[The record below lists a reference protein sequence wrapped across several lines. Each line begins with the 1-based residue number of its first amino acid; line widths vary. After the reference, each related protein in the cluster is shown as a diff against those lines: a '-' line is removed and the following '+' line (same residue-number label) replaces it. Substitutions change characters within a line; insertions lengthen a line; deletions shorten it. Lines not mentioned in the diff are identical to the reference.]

1 MREETNTQKK
11 IGGKMTVFQSV
22 QDDDLVR
29 SIRSAITLVVFFAPG
44 VSELVSKALIACMQD
59 GNVGQIMVVL
69 DGDEEACRLGYCDAP
84 ALESLFAAAQQFSI
98 PLKRQPGLR
107 IGLLMTDD
115 NVLIWT
121 PTPLMFEAPRQH
133 AEPNGMVLTPKTFEA
148 LPQAMGVDPEKPN
161 APAEI
166 GTVALQVDEV
176 KKVVEAIKA
185 APPAPFNLARLSR
198 VFSAKFQFIET
209 VLRGAE
215 LLKREMRLDSLI
227 VNSDAPE
234 ALRRLLHTTV
244 QPFSTDAD
252 KTVEVGVLVNG
263 ELAYRKTGEVLT
275 RPTTQAE
282 MRAYWDALTNQ
293 YIVNLLG
300 FGKIIRLT
308 DKAKFEEGR
317 VAFELILK
325 SWVAGFQL
333 LVKGDHDKRVA
344 KIVDL
349 IVSRMEK
356 ASEKEKLSRS
366 DIDALVRKG
375 LDNLRV
381 IEPGVKV
388 VYKNITVE
396 STRDQEFLDVL
407 KKNLSEEELKGWFHI
422 FDAAPM
428 VRPGQA

>member
-1 MREETNTQKK
+1 MQ
-11 IGGKMTVFQSV
+11 VFRSV
-22 QDDDLVR
+22 QDEDLVL
-29 SIRSAITLVVFFAPG
+29 SIQSATSRVVFFAPG
-44 VSELVSKALIACMQD
+44 VSEVVAKALISCMQ
-59 GNVGQIMVVL
+59 GGRVGQVIVVL

-84 ALESLFAAAQQFSI
+84 SLEKLFAAAQQFKI
-98 PLKRQPGLR
+98 RLKRQPGLR

-133 AEPNGMVLTPKTFEA
+133 AEPNGMVLTPQTFKE

-161 APAEI
+161 SPAEI
-166 GTVALQVDEV
+166 GKVAFKVEEVVQVV
-176 KKVVEAIKA
+176 AAIKA

-215 LLKREMRLDSLI
+215 LTKREMRLDSLI

-234 ALRRLLHTTV
+234 ALRPLLHTTV
-244 QPFSTDAD
+244 QPFSTDAE
-252 KTVEVGVLVNG
+252 KSVEVGVLVNG

-275 RPTTQAE
+275 RATTQAE
-282 MRAYWDALTNQ
+282 MRSYWDALTDQ
-293 YIVNLLG
+293 YIVNLPG

-308 DKAKFEEGR
+308 DKVKFEEGR
-317 VAFELILK
+317 TAFEQVLK
-325 SWVAGFQL
+325 AWVTGFQL
-333 LVKGDHDKRVA
+333 LVKGDHEKRVIKVA
-344 KIVDL
+344 DL
-349 IVSRMEK
+349 IESRMEK
-356 ASEKEKLSRS
+356 ASPKEKLTRAA
-366 DIDALVRKG
+366 IDLLVRNG

-396 STRDQEFLDVL
+396 STRDDEFKDVL
-407 KKNLSEEELKGWFHI
+407 KKNLSAEELKGWFHI

>member
-1 MREETNTQKK
+1 MQ
-11 IGGKMTVFQSV
+11 VFRSV
-22 QDDDLVR
+22 QDEDLVR
-29 SIRSAITLVVFFAPG
+29 SIENASTRVVFVAPG
-44 VSELVSKALIACMQD
+44 VSEAVSKALVTCMEDRRTAQ
-59 GNVGQIMVVL
+59 VMIVL
-69 DGDEEACRLGYCDAP
+69 DADEESCRLGYCDAP
-84 ALESLFAAAQQFSI
+84 ALEKLTAAATQFSV
-98 PLKRQPGLR
+98 PLRRQPGLR

-115 NVLIWT
+115 EVLIWT
-121 PTPLMFEAPRQH
+121 PTPLMFEAPRQN
-133 AEPNGMVLTPKTFEA
+133 AEPNGMMLTPQTFKE
-148 LPQAMGVDPEKPN
+148 LPHAMGVDPEKPE

-166 GTVALQVDEV
+166 GTAALKLEEV
-176 KKVVEAIKA
+176 VKVVAAIKA
-185 APPAPFNLARLSR
+185 APPAAFNLARLSR

-215 LLKREMRLDSLI
+215 LTKREMRLDSLI

-234 ALRRLLHTTV
+234 ALRPLLHTTV
-244 QPFSTDAD
+244 QPFNTDAD
-252 KTVEVGVLVNG
+252 KSVDVGVLVNG

-275 RPTTQAE
+275 KPTTQAE
-282 MRAYWDALTNQ
+282 MRAYWDALTDK
-293 YIVNLLG
+293 YIVNLPG

-317 VAFELILK
+317 AAFESILK
-325 SWVAGFQL
+325 AWVAGFQL

-344 KIVDL
+344 KVVDL

-356 ASEKEKLSRS
+356 ASEKEKLARPA
-366 DIDALVRKG
+366 IDQLVRKG

-407 KKNLSEEELKGWFHI
+407 KKNLSEKELEGWFHI

-428 VRPGQA
+428 VRPGQT

>member
-1 MREETNTQKK
+1 MP
-11 IGGKMTVFQSV
+11 VFQSV
-22 QDDDLVR
+22 QDEDL
-29 SIRSAITLVVFFAPG
+29 IRGIQSATTRVVFFAPG
-44 VSELVSKALIACMQD
+44 VSEPVSKALVACMQA
-59 GNVGQIMVVL
+59 GRVKQIMFVL

-84 ALESLFAAAQQFSI
+84 SLEKLFAAAQQFNF

-115 NVLIWT
+115 NVLVWT

-133 AEPNGMVLTPKTFEA
+133 AEPNGMVLTPQTFKE
-148 LPQAMGVDPEKPN
+148 LPQAMGVDPDKPN
-161 APAEI
+161 ATAEI
-166 GTVALQVDEV
+166 GTVALKVDEV
-176 KKVVEAIKA
+176 QKVVAAIKA

-215 LLKREMRLDSLI
+215 LTKREMRLDSLI
-227 VNSDAPE
+227 LNSDAPE
-234 ALRRLLHTTV
+234 ALRPLLHTTI

-263 ELAYRKTGEVLT
+263 ELAYRKTGELLT

-282 MRAYWDALTNQ
+282 MRAYWDALMDQ
-293 YIVNLLG
+293 YIVNLPG
-300 FGKIIRLT
+300 FGKIIRVA

-317 VAFELILK
+317 AAFELILK
-325 SWVAGFQL
+325 AWVAGFQL

-344 KIVDL
+344 KVVDL

-356 ASEKEKLSRS
+356 ASAKEKLTRTQIE
-366 DIDALVRKG
+366 DLVRKG
-375 LDNLRV
+375 LDKLRV

-388 VYKNITVE
+388 VFKNITVE
-396 STRDQEFLDVL
+396 STRDQEFLDIL
-407 KKNLSEEELKGWFHI
+407 KKNLSAEEMEGWFHI

>member
-1 MREETNTQKK
+1 MA
-11 IGGKMTVFQSV
+11 VFQSV
-22 QDDDLVR
+22 QDEDLVH
-29 SIRSAITLVVFFAPG
+29 SIESATSRVVFFAPG
-44 VSELVSKALIACMQD
+44 VSEVVSKALITCMQD
-59 GNVGQIMVVL
+59 GLVGQVMMVL

-84 ALESLFAAAQQFSI
+84 SLEKLFAEAKQYDI
-98 PLKRQPGLR
+98 PLRRQPGLR

-133 AEPNGMVLTPKTFEA
+133 AEPNGMVLTPQTFKE
-148 LPQAMGVDPEKPN
+148 LPQAMGVDLEKPDSL
-161 APAEI
+161 AEI
-166 GTVALQVDEV
+166 GRVALKLEEV
-176 KKVVEAIKA
+176 VKVVAAIKA

-215 LLKREMRLDSLI
+215 LTKREMRLDSLI

-234 ALRRLLHTTV
+234 ALRPLLHTTV

-252 KTVEVGVLVNG
+252 KSVEVGVLVNG

-275 RPTTQAE
+275 RLTTQAE
-282 MRAYWDALTNQ
+282 MRGYWDALTDQ
-293 YIVNLLG
+293 YIVNLPG

-317 VAFELILK
+317 TAFELVLK
-325 SWVAGFQL
+325 AWVTGFQE

-344 KIVDL
+344 KVVNL
-349 IVSRMEK
+349 IVTRMEK
-356 ASEKEKLSRS
+356 ASEKEKLTRAA
-366 DIDALVRKG
+366 IDLLVRKG

-407 KKNLSEEELKGWFHI
+407 KKNLSEPELKGWFHI

>member
-1 MREETNTQKK
+1 MP
-11 IGGKMTVFQSV
+11 VFQSV
-22 QDDDLVR
+22 QDEDL
-29 SIRSAITLVVFFAPG
+29 IRGVQSATTRVVFFAPG
-44 VSELVSKALIACMQD
+44 VSEVVSKALIACMQA
-59 GNVGQIMVVL
+59 GRVKQIMMVL

-84 ALESLFAAAQQFSI
+84 SLEKLFAVAQQFSV

-115 NVLIWT
+115 NVLVWT
-121 PTPLMFEAPRQH
+121 PTPLMFEAPRQQI
-133 AEPNGMVLTPKTFEA
+133 EPNGMVLTPKTYEELPEA
-148 LPQAMGVDPEKPN
+148 LGIDPDKPY

-166 GTVALQVDEV
+166 GTAPLKIDEV
-176 KKVVEAIKA
+176 QKVVAAIKA

-198 VFSAKFQFIET
+198 VFSSKFQFIET

-215 LLKREMRLDSLI
+215 LTKREMRLDSLI
-227 VNSDAPE
+227 LNSDAPE
-234 ALRRLLHTTV
+234 SLRPLLHTTI

-282 MRAYWDALTNQ
+282 MRAYWDALTDQ
-293 YIVNLLG
+293 YIVNLPG
-300 FGKIIRLT
+300 FGKIIRVS

-317 VAFELILK
+317 AAFELILK
-325 SWVAGFQL
+325 AWVAGFQL

-344 KIVDL
+344 KVVDL

-356 ASEKEKLSRS
+356 ASAKEKLTRS
-366 DIDALVRKG
+366 QIEDLVRKG
-375 LDNLRV
+375 LDKLRV

-396 STRDQEFLDVL
+396 STRDQEFLDIL
-407 KKNLSEEELKGWFHI
+407 KKNLSAEELEGWFHI

>member
-1 MREETNTQKK
+1 LGENVP
-11 IGGKMTVFQSV
+11 VFQSI
-22 QDDDLVR
+22 QDEDLVR
-29 SIRSAITLVVFFAPG
+29 IIDRAITRVIFFAPG
-44 VSELVSKALIACMQD
+44 VSGVVAKALIHCIKD
-59 GNVGQIMVVL
+59 GVVGQVMIAL

-84 ALESLFAAAQQFSI
+84 SLEKLFAAAQQFNI

-121 PTPLMFEAPRQH
+121 PTPLMFEPPRQH
-133 AEPNGMVLTPKTFEA
+133 AEPNGIVITPQTYEK
-148 LPQAMGVDPEKPN
+148 LPQAMGVDPDKPN

-166 GTVALQVDEV
+166 GTTSLKLDEV
-176 KKVVEAIKA
+176 EKVVAAIKA

-198 VFSAKFQFIET
+198 VFSSKFQFIET

-215 LLKREMRLDSLI
+215 LTKREMRLDSLI
-227 VNSDAPE
+227 LNSDAPE
-234 ALRRLLHTTV
+234 ALRPLLHTTI

-282 MRAYWDALTNQ
+282 MRAYWDALTDQ
-293 YIVNLLG
+293 YIVNLTG
-300 FGKIIRLT
+300 FGKIIRVS

-317 VAFELILK
+317 AAFELILK
-325 SWVAGFQL
+325 AWVAGFQL
-333 LVKGDHDKRVA
+333 LVKGDHEKRVA
-344 KIVDL
+344 KVVDL
-349 IVSRMEK
+349 IVTRMEK
-356 ASEKEKLSRS
+356 ASAKEKLSRTQIE
-366 DIDALVRKG
+366 DLVRKG
-375 LDNLRV
+375 LDKLRV

-396 STRDQEFLDVL
+396 STRDQEFLDIL
-407 KKNLSEEELKGWFHI
+407 KKNLSAEELEGWFHI

>member
-1 MREETNTQKK
+1 MP
-11 IGGKMTVFQSV
+11 VFHSI
-22 QDDDLVR
+22 QDEDLVR
-29 SIRSAITLVVFFAPG
+29 GIKTATRRVVFFAPG
-44 VSELVSKALIACMQD
+44 VSDVVSKALIACMQD
-59 GNVGQIMVVL
+59 ARVGQIMMVL

-84 ALESLFAAAQQFSI
+84 SLEKLFEAAQQFNI

-115 NVLIWT
+115 NVLVWT

-133 AEPNGMVLTPKTFEA
+133 AEPNGIVLTPQTFKE
-148 LPQAMGVDPEKPN
+148 LPQATGVDPEKPN
-161 APAEI
+161 IPAEI
-166 GTVALQVDEV
+166 GTVNFKLEEV
-176 KKVVEAIKA
+176 VKVVAAIKA

-215 LLKREMRLDSLI
+215 LTKRELRLDSLI

-234 ALRRLLHTTV
+234 ALRPLLHTTV

-252 KTVEVGVLVNG
+252 KSVEVGILVNG
-263 ELAYRKTGEVLT
+263 ELAHRKNGEVLT

-282 MRAYWDALTNQ
+282 MRAYWDALTNL
-293 YIVNLLG
+293 YIVNLPG

-308 DKAKFEEGR
+308 DKTKFEEGR
-317 VAFELILK
+317 AAFELILK
-325 SWVAGFQL
+325 AWVAGFRL
-333 LVKGDHDKRVA
+333 LVRGDHDTRAA
-344 KIVDL
+344 KVVDL

-356 ASEKEKLSRS
+356 ASDKEKLTRAA
-366 DIDALVRKG
+366 IDLLVRKG

-381 IEPGVKV
+381 IDPGVKV
-388 VYKNITVE
+388 VFKNITVE
-396 STRDQEFLDVL
+396 STRDQDFLDVL
-407 KKNLSEEELKGWFHI
+407 KKNLSAEDLTGWFHI

>member
-1 MREETNTQKK
+1 MA
-11 IGGKMTVFQSV
+11 VFQSV
-22 QDDDLVR
+22 QDEDLVH
-29 SIRSAITLVVFFAPG
+29 SIESATSRVVFFAPG
-44 VSELVSKALIACMQD
+44 VSEVVSKALITCMQD
-59 GNVGQIMVVL
+59 GTVGQVMMVL

-84 ALESLFAAAQQFSI
+84 SLEKLFAAAKQYDI
-98 PLKRQPGLR
+98 PLRRQPGLR

-121 PTPLMFEAPRQH
+121 PTPLMFEAPRQL
-133 AEPNGMVLTPKTFEA
+133 AEPNGMVLTPQTFKE
-148 LPQAMGVDPEKPN
+148 LPQAMGVDLEKPDSL
-161 APAEI
+161 AEI
-166 GTVALQVDEV
+166 GRVALKLEEV
-176 KKVVEAIKA
+176 VKVVAAIKA

-215 LLKREMRLDSLI
+215 LTKREMRLDSLI

-234 ALRRLLHTTV
+234 ALRPLLHTTV

-252 KTVEVGVLVNG
+252 KSVEVGVLVNG

-275 RPTTQAE
+275 RLTTQAE
-282 MRAYWDALTNQ
+282 MRGYWDALTDQ
-293 YIVNLLG
+293 YIVNLPG

-317 VAFELILK
+317 TAFELVLK
-325 SWVAGFQL
+325 AWVTGFQE

-344 KIVDL
+344 KVVNL
-349 IVSRMEK
+349 IVTRMEK
-356 ASEKEKLSRS
+356 ASEKEKLTRAA
-366 DIDALVRKG
+366 IDLLVRKG

-407 KKNLSEEELKGWFHI
+407 KKNLSEPELKGWFHI

>member
-1 MREETNTQKK
+1 MP
-11 IGGKMTVFQSV
+11 VFQSV
-22 QDDDLVR
+22 QDEDL
-29 SIRSAITLVVFFAPG
+29 IRGIQSATTRVVFFAPG
-44 VSELVSKALIACMQD
+44 VSEPVSKALVACMQA
-59 GNVGQIMVVL
+59 GRVKQIMFVL

-84 ALESLFAAAQQFSI
+84 SLEKLFAAAQQFNF

-115 NVLIWT
+115 NVLVWT

-133 AEPNGMVLTPKTFEA
+133 AEPNGMVLTPQTFKE
-148 LPQAMGVDPEKPN
+148 LPQAMGVDPDKPN
-161 APAEI
+161 ATAEI
-166 GTVALQVDEV
+166 GTVALKVDEV
-176 KKVVEAIKA
+176 QKVVAAIKA

-215 LLKREMRLDSLI
+215 LTKREMRLDSLI
-227 VNSDAPE
+227 LNSDAPE
-234 ALRRLLHTTV
+234 ALRPLLHTTI

-263 ELAYRKTGEVLT
+263 ELAYRKTGELLT

-282 MRAYWDALTNQ
+282 MRAYWDALMDQ
-293 YIVNLLG
+293 YIVNLPG
-300 FGKIIRLT
+300 FGKIIRVA

-317 VAFELILK
+317 AAFELILK
-325 SWVAGFQL
+325 AWVAGFQL

-344 KIVDL
+344 KVVDL

-356 ASEKEKLSRS
+356 ASAKEKLTRTQIE
-366 DIDALVRKG
+366 DLVRKG
-375 LDNLRV
+375 LDKLRV

-396 STRDQEFLDVL
+396 STRDQEFLEIL
-407 KKNLSEEELKGWFHI
+407 KKNLSAEELEGWFHI

>member
-1 MREETNTQKK
+1 MP
-11 IGGKMTVFQSV
+11 VFQSV
-22 QDDDLVR
+22 QDEDL
-29 SIRSAITLVVFFAPG
+29 IRGIQSATTRVVFFAPG
-44 VSELVSKALIACMQD
+44 VSEVVSKALIACMQ
-59 GNVGQIMVVL
+59 VGRVKQIMLVL

-84 ALESLFAAAQQFSI
+84 SLEKLFAAAQQSNI

-115 NVLIWT
+115 NVLVWT
-121 PTPLMFEAPRQH
+121 PTPLMFEAPRQR
-133 AEPNGMVLTPKTFEA
+133 AEPNGMVLTPQTFKE
-148 LPQAMGVDPEKPN
+148 LPQALGVDPDKPN
-161 APAEI
+161 TPAEI
-166 GTVALQVDEV
+166 GTVALKVDEV
-176 KKVVEAIKA
+176 QKVVAAIKA

-198 VFSAKFQFIET
+198 VFSSKFQFIET

-215 LLKREMRLDSLI
+215 LTKREMRLDSLI
-227 VNSDAPE
+227 LNSDAPE
-234 ALRRLLHTTV
+234 ALRPLLHTTI

-263 ELAYRKTGEVLT
+263 ELAYRKTGEMLT
-275 RPTTQAE
+275 RPTTQTE
-282 MRAYWDALTNQ
+282 MRAYWDALTDQ
-293 YIVNLLG
+293 YIVNLPG
-300 FGKIIRLT
+300 FGKIIRVS

-317 VAFELILK
+317 AAFELILK
-325 SWVAGFQL
+325 AWVAGFQL

-344 KIVDL
+344 KVVEL

-356 ASEKEKLSRS
+356 ASEKEKLTRAA
-366 DIDALVRKG
+366 INLLVRKG

-388 VYKNITVE
+388 VFKNITVE
-396 STRDQEFLDVL
+396 STRDQEFLDIL
-407 KKNLSEEELKGWFHI
+407 KKSLSAEELEGWFHI

>member
-1 MREETNTQKK
+1 MQ
-11 IGGKMTVFQSV
+11 VFRSV
-22 QDDDLVR
+22 QDEDLVR
-29 SIRSAITLVVFFAPG
+29 SIESARTRVVFVAPG
-44 VSELVSKALIACMQD
+44 VSAVVSAALVTCMQD
-59 GNVGQIMVVL
+59 DVIGQLMIVL

-84 ALESLFAAAQQFSI
+84 SLEKLFSIAQQLNV

-107 IGLLMTDD
+107 IGLLMTDE

-121 PTPLMFEAPRQH
+121 PTPLMFEAPRHH
-133 AEPNGMVLTPKTFEA
+133 AEPNGMVLTPETLKE
-148 LPQAMGVDPEKPN
+148 LPQVLGVDPDKPN
-161 APAEI
+161 LPAEI
-166 GTVALQVDEV
+166 GTVTLKLDEV
-176 KKVVEAIKA
+176 KKVVAAIKA

-198 VFSAKFQFIET
+198 VFSSKFQFVET

-215 LLKREMRLDSLI
+215 LTKREMSLHSLI
-227 VNSDAPE
+227 LNSDAPA
-234 ALRRLLHTTV
+234 ALRPLLHTTI

-282 MRAYWDALTNQ
+282 MRAYWDALTDQ
-293 YIVNLLG
+293 YFVNLTG
-300 FGKIIRLT
+300 FGKIIRVS

-317 VAFELILK
+317 TAFELILK
-325 SWVAGFQL
+325 AWVAGFQL

-344 KIVDL
+344 KVVDL

-356 ASEKEKLSRS
+356 ASAKERLTR
-366 DIDALVRKG
+366 DQIEDLVRKG

-396 STRDQEFLDVL
+396 STRDQEFLDIL
-407 KKNLSEEELKGWFHI
+407 KKELSAEDLESWFHI

-428 VRPGQA
+428 VRLGQNN

>member
-1 MREETNTQKK
+1 MQ
-11 IGGKMTVFQSV
+11 VFRSV
-22 QDDDLVR
+22 QDEDLVR
-29 SIRSAITLVVFFAPG
+29 SIENASTRVVFVAPG
-44 VSELVSKALIACMQD
+44 VSEAVSKALVTCMEDRRTAQ
-59 GNVGQIMVVL
+59 VMIVL
-69 DGDEEACRLGYCDAP
+69 DADEESCRLGYCDAP
-84 ALESLFAAAQQFSI
+84 ALEKLTAAATQFSV
-98 PLKRQPGLR
+98 PLRRQPGLR

-115 NVLIWT
+115 EVLIWT
-121 PTPLMFEAPRQH
+121 PTPLMFEAPRQN
-133 AEPNGMVLTPKTFEA
+133 AEPNGMMLTPQTFKE
-148 LPQAMGVDPEKPN
+148 LPQAMGVDPEKPE

-166 GTVALQVDEV
+166 GTAALKLEEV
-176 KKVVEAIKA
+176 VKVVAAIKA
-185 APPAPFNLARLSR
+185 APPAAFNLARLSR

-215 LLKREMRLDSLI
+215 LTKREMRLDSLI

-234 ALRRLLHTTV
+234 ALRPLLHTTV
-244 QPFSTDAD
+244 QPFNTDAD
-252 KTVEVGVLVNG
+252 KSVDVGVLVNG

-275 RPTTQAE
+275 KPTTQAE
-282 MRAYWDALTNQ
+282 MRAYWDALTDK
-293 YIVNLLG
+293 YIVNLPG

-317 VAFELILK
+317 AAFESILK
-325 SWVAGFQL
+325 AWVAGFQL

-344 KIVDL
+344 KVVDL

-356 ASEKEKLSRS
+356 ASEKEKLARPA
-366 DIDALVRKG
+366 IDQLVRKG

-407 KKNLSEEELKGWFHI
+407 KKNLSEKELEGWFHI

-428 VRPGQA
+428 VRPGQT

>member
-1 MREETNTQKK
+1 MP
-11 IGGKMTVFQSV
+11 VFQSV
-22 QDDDLVR
+22 QDEDL
-29 SIRSAITLVVFFAPG
+29 IRGIQSATTRVVFFAPG
-44 VSELVSKALIACMQD
+44 VSEPVSKALVACMQA
-59 GNVGQIMVVL
+59 GRVKQIMFVL

-84 ALESLFAAAQQFSI
+84 SLEKLFAAAQQFNF

-115 NVLIWT
+115 NVLVWT

-133 AEPNGMVLTPKTFEA
+133 AEPNGMVLTPQTFKE
-148 LPQAMGVDPEKPN
+148 LPQAMGVDPDKPN
-161 APAEI
+161 ATAEI
-166 GTVALQVDEV
+166 GTVALKVDEV
-176 KKVVEAIKA
+176 QKVVAAIKA

-215 LLKREMRLDSLI
+215 LTKREMRLDSLI
-227 VNSDAPE
+227 LNSDAPE
-234 ALRRLLHTTV
+234 ALRPLLHTTI

-282 MRAYWDALTNQ
+282 MRAYWDALTDQ

-300 FGKIIRLT
+300 FGKIIRVA

-317 VAFELILK
+317 AAFELILK
-325 SWVAGFQL
+325 AWVAGFQL

-344 KIVDL
+344 KVVDL

-356 ASEKEKLSRS
+356 ASAKEKLTRTQIE
-366 DIDALVRKG
+366 DLVRKG
-375 LDNLRV
+375 LDKLRV

-388 VYKNITVE
+388 VFKNITVE
-396 STRDQEFLDVL
+396 STRDQEFLDIL
-407 KKNLSEEELKGWFHI
+407 KKNLSAEEMEGWFHI

>member
-1 MREETNTQKK
+1 MP
-11 IGGKMTVFQSV
+11 VFQSV
-22 QDDDLVR
+22 QDEDLVR
-29 SIRSAITLVVFFAPG
+29 SIQSATTRVVFFAPG
-44 VSELVSKALIACMQD
+44 VSEVVAKTLIACMQD
-59 GNVGQIMVVL
+59 GQVGQIMMVL

-84 ALESLFAAAQQFSI
+84 SLQKLFATAQQFNI

-121 PTPLMFEAPRQH
+121 PTPLMFEGPRQH
-133 AEPNGMVLTPKTFEA
+133 DEPNGMVLTPQTFKE
-148 LPQAMGVDPEKPN
+148 LPQAMGVDLEKPN
-161 APAEI
+161 TPAEI
-166 GTVALQVDEV
+166 GTVPFKVEEV
-176 KKVVEAIKA
+176 VKVVAAIRA

-215 LLKREMRLDSLI
+215 LTKREMRLDSLI

-234 ALRRLLHTTV
+234 ALRPLLHTTI
-244 QPFSTDAD
+244 QPFNTDAD
-252 KTVEVGVLVNG
+252 KSVDVGVLVNG

-275 RPTTQAE
+275 RPTTQAQ
-282 MRAYWDALTNQ
+282 MRAYWDALNDQ
-293 YIVNLLG
+293 YIVNLPG

-308 DKAKFEEGR
+308 DKAKYEEGR
-317 VAFELILK
+317 TAFELILK
-325 SWVAGFQL
+325 AWVTGFQQ

-344 KIVDL
+344 KVVDL
-349 IVSRMEK
+349 IVARMEK
-356 ASEKEKLSRS
+356 ASKNEKLTSVAIES
-366 DIDALVRKG
+366 LVRKG

-396 STRDQEFLDVL
+396 STRDDEFKDVL
-407 KKNLSEEELKGWFHI
+407 KKSLSAEELKGWFHI

-428 VRPGQA
+428 VRPGQE